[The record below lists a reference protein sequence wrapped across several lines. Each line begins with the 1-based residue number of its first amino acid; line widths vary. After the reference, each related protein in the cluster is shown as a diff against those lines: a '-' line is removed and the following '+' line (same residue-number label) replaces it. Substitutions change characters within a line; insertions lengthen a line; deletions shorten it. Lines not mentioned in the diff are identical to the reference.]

1 MSSLID
7 FENLSSQG
15 DDMQMLAEL
24 QVVKDQRPKT
34 EEDTRKE
41 MLLEVFYPVIN
52 SLWYLAHMLQKAETL
67 RTRLQLALYKIQ
79 TNQISMPFSRMTVPK
94 TTKSSSPEV
103 PGPSSSSPRSSST
116 LRPSSSV
123 QWPTTTTPLLT
134 PESTVAIARARATMD
149 PKPTIK
155 PLSSFPIPTI
165 EPTAFSA
172 RWNTGNQQDRQDS
185 QDARVPH
192 IIPSSPP
199 MSEQAE
205 DGDDLEIVDGGLN
218 IRTGNRTEN
227 QDRVHIE
234 VEPRTP
240 VHLSSPTGS
249 VGGSHQRR
257 GSESESLQNSNSN
270 SQLRLRGLTS
280 SVIKGEAANS
290 LLQLVRGGGV
300 ATSSGVGMCGL

>member
-1 MSSLID
+1 
-7 FENLSSQG
+7 
-15 DDMQMLAEL
+15 
-24 QVVKDQRPKT
+24 
-34 EEDTRKE
+34 
-41 MLLEVFYPVIN
+41 
-52 SLWYLAHMLQKAETL
+52 
-67 RTRLQLALYKIQ
+67 
-79 TNQISMPFSRMTVPK
+79 
-94 TTKSSSPEV
+94 
-103 PGPSSSSPRSSST
+103 
-116 LRPSSSV
+116 
-123 QWPTTTTPLLT
+123 
-134 PESTVAIARARATMD
+134 
-149 PKPTIK
+149 
-155 PLSSFPIPTI
+155 
-165 EPTAFSA
+165 
-172 RWNTGNQQDRQDS
+172 
-185 QDARVPH
+185 
-192 IIPSSPP
+192 